1 MSPNISRY
9 LKFEKRSQDFNNFSE
24 ALFGSMLWNFSTEPL
39 DLQGFGLLGSMESY
53 LRWYSKLPWPQLSR
67 YLFDFSPGHPQPL
80 DWVGDRGAA
89 VAPAAASVASPAG
102 RSHASAPVAQM
113 VAVLLKP
120 PKEAVDLKMNL
131 STCDGLERRKW
142 CVCVFCCDVRSFI
155 FLWRERV
162 VVHCRLMP

>member
-1 MSPNISRY
+1 MSPNNLKISQVWWKKESG
-9 LKFEKRSQDFNNFSE
+9 LQHFSE

-53 LRWYSKLPWPQLSR
+53 LRWYSKTPWPQLSR

-120 PKEAVDLKMNL
+120 PKEDVDLKMNL
-131 STCDGLERRKW
+131 SHMWWFGVKKM
-142 CVCVFCCDVRSFI
+142 CVFCCDVRSFI